1 MRGVEDHTSDNCF
14 TQRWLFD
21 PTIFIFL
28 NICLPQ
34 VGSIGR
40 LSLADIERL
49 AVFSLGR
56 TLSSAAANGLRSV
69 QPLLTAMCS
78 EQLAVVPRL
87 LDVLSEVERHWR
99 QEVEW
104 TEI

>member
-1 MRGVEDHTSDNCF
+1 MDNCF
-14 TQRWLFD
+14 TQRWHFD
-21 PTIFIFL
+21 PTIFL
-28 NICLPQ
+28 NICCLSQ

-69 QPLLTAMCS
+69 QLLLSAMCS
-78 EQLAVVPRL
+78 EQLAAVPRL

>member
-1 MRGVEDHTSDNCF
+1 MVYN
-14 TQRWLFD
+14 LF
-21 PTIFIFL
+21 IH
-28 NICLPQ
+28 Q

-56 TLSSAAANGLRSV
+56 TLSSAASNGLRSV
-69 QPLLTAMCS
+69 QPLLAAMCS
-78 EQLAVVPRL
+78 HQLSRVPRL

-99 QEVEW
+99 QEVGEMR
-104 TEI
+104 TFVVA